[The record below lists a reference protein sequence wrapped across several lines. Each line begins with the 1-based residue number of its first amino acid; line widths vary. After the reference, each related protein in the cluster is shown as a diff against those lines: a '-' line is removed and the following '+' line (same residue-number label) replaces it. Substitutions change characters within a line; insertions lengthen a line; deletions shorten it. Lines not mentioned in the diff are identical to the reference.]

1 MKMVFLEEENKKIYG
16 LMIMTTFFWA
26 GAFIAGK
33 FGVKEFSPLALTFYR
48 FFLASIIIFIIM
60 VKYEEKDWRL
70 KKEDW
75 GVVIILGTIG
85 MIGYHILFFSA
96 LKYTTSTN
104 SSVIAATNPLITSIL
119 AAIFAGEALGIKRMG
134 AICLALSG
142 VVLTITNWDLT
153 ILFNFSLNKGDLLM
167 LGAVVCWAS
176 YSVISKRVMPKYS
189 PLILTT
195 YSFIICTVSLLPFVI
210 LESPWNYIPTITWK
224 GWTSVIYMAIFPTV
238 IGYLIQQMSFKAIG
252 ASKTNIFIN
261 LVPVFSIILA
271 VLILHEQITILK
283 LASAAIIIIGVYLN
297 SIIKDKK
304 IILDISG

>member
-1 MKMVFLEEENKKIYG
+1 
-16 LMIMTTFFWA
+16 
-26 GAFIAGK
+26 
-33 FGVKEFSPLALTFYR
+33 
-48 FFLASIIIFIIM
+48 
-60 VKYEEKDWRL
+60 
-70 KKEDW
+70 
-75 GVVIILGTIG
+75 
-85 MIGYHILFFSA
+85 
-96 LKYTTSTN
+96 
-104 SSVIAATNPLITSIL
+104 
-119 AAIFAGEALGIKRMG
+119 
-134 AICLALSG
+134 
-142 VVLTITNWDLT
+142 
-153 ILFNFSLNKGDLLM
+153 
-167 LGAVVCWAS
+167 
-176 YSVISKRVMPKYS
+176 
-189 PLILTT
+189 
-195 YSFIICTVSLLPFVI
+195 